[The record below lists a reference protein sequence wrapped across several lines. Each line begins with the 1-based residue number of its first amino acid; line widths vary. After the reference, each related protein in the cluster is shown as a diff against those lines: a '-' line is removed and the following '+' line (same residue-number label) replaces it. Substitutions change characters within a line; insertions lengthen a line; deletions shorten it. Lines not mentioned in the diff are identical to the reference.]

1 MTKFTQSRI
10 VAIFALCA
18 VQIGLADTLVLTS
31 GVRVPG
37 TFCGGSARTVRFSSA
52 ASPNVIEEYPD
63 QNVKAIYLGDD
74 GEPVR
79 QTPAA
84 RPQQNVLRAGTSVY
98 VRLID
103 PIDSRKDSLGQ
114 TYRASLDQPIVLGG
128 QTAIVRGSDVAL
140 VLTDDQTSGR
150 IAGKTSLSVS
160 LQSISVNGRQYDVAS
175 ASVTKTSGSRG
186 TQSAQRIGGGAGVGA
201 AIGGLAGGGIGAAIG
216 ALSGA
221 AAGTIVQ
228 VATSGER
235 VKVPSETRLTFMLRE
250 DVIL

>member
-1 MTKFTQSRI
+1 MNKFTRSRVVSI
-10 VAIFALCA
+10 VALCA
-18 VQIGLADTLVLTS
+18 VQIGSADTLVLTS
-31 GVRVPG
+31 GARVPG
-37 TFCGGSARTVRFSSA
+37 TFCGGSSRTVRFSPTT
-52 ASPNVIEEYPD
+52 SPNVIEEYPD

-79 QTPAA
+79 QTPTA
-84 RPQQNVLRAGTSVY
+84 RQQQNVLRAGTNVY

-103 PIDSRKDSLGQ
+103 GIDSRKDSLGQ

-128 QTAIVRGSDVAL
+128 QIAIARGSDVSL
-140 VLTDDQTSGR
+140 VLTDDQMSGR

-160 LQSISVNGRQYDVAS
+160 LQSISANGRQYDVAS
-175 ASVTKTSGSRG
+175 TSVTRTSGSRG
-186 TQSAQRIGGGAGVGA
+186 AQSAQRIGGGAGVGA

-235 VKVPSETRLTFMLRE
+235 VRVPSETRLTFLLRE
-250 DVIL
+250 DVVL